1 MNNILFEVPSTGGD
15 LGEAKSSVMNTTTTT
30 PSLKGGEWL
39 IRESNAFETLTPED
53 FNEEQLMV
61 KDMCIQFLNTEVIP
75 VVDRIDKMEE
85 GLMPSLMVKAG
96 EQGLLGTSIPEDLG
110 GLGKDFIT
118 STLVNEGLGGGYSF
132 SVAIA
137 AHTGIGTLPI
147 LYFGTE
153 EQKKKYIPKLASGE
167 WKGAYGLTEPNSGSD
182 ALGAKT
188 TAVLSAD
195 GKHYLLNGQKCWIT
209 NGGFADVYTV
219 FAKIDG
225 DKFST
230 FIVEKGMEG
239 FTVGPEEH
247 KMGIK
252 GSSTVQLYFQ
262 DCKVPVENLLG
273 EIGKGHVI
281 AFNILNI
288 GRLKLAAAAYG
299 GSKMALSTTVQYANT
314 REQFKTPIANFGAI
328 KYKLAEMA
336 IRIFCGESAL
346 YRTSKWIDNK
356 ELELAAAGK
365 PFNEALLGAAEE
377 YAVECAILKVHGS
390 EVLDYVVDE
399 GVQVH
404 GGNGFSDE
412 YEISRA
418 YRDSRINRIYEGTNE
433 INRLLTVDMILKR
446 AMKGKLDLMGPA
458 MAVSKELMSIPDFGS
473 EDETPFAKERKAIMN
488 MKKSILMV
496 AGAAVQKL
504 MMKIQDE
511 QEILMNIADM
521 ALDTFMA
528 ESTLLRVMKMADKLG
543 EANAQLQI
551 DIMRCNLND
560 AVDRVN
566 KAGKEAINAFASGD
580 EQRMMLLG
588 LKRFTKVEPFNSK
601 DARRRIADKLIAE
614 NRYPL

>member
-1 MNNILFEVPSTGGD
+1 MSAST
-15 LGEAKSSVMNTTTTT
+15 STTT
-30 PSLKGGEWL
+30 SLKGGEWL
-39 IRESNAFETLTPED
+39 IKESNAFESYTPED

-61 KDMCIQFLNTEVIP
+61 KEMCLQFLQTEVLP
-75 VVDRIDKMEE
+75 VADRIDKLEP

-96 EQGLLGTSIPEDLG
+96 QQGLLGASIPEEYG
-110 GLGKDFIT
+110 GLGKDFVT

-147 LYFGTE
+147 LYFGTD
-153 EQKKKYIPKLASGE
+153 EQKQKYIPKLADGE

-182 ALGAKT
+182 ALSAKT
-188 TAVLSAD
+188 AALLSAD
-195 GKHYLLNGQKCWIT
+195 GKNYILNGQKCWIT

-225 DKFST
+225 DKFSA
-230 FIVEKGMEG
+230 FIVERGFEG
-239 FTVGPEEH
+239 FTQGPEEH

-262 DCKVPVENLLG
+262 DCKVPIENLLG
-273 EIGKGHVI
+273 EVGKGHII

-288 GRLKLAAAAYG
+288 GRLKLCAAALGA
-299 GSKMALSTTVQYANT
+299 SKMALNMTIDYAKT
-314 REQFKTPIANFGAI
+314 REQFKTAIANFGAI
-328 KYKLAEMA
+328 KYKLAEAA
-336 IRIFCGESAL
+336 IRIFASESAL
-346 YRTSKWIDNK
+346 YRTSKWIDDK
-356 ELELAAAGK
+356 EIEQANASK

-377 YAVECAILKVHGS
+377 FAVECAILKVHGS

-399 GVQVH
+399 GVQVF

-412 YEISRA
+412 YVISRA

-433 INRLLTVDMILKR
+433 INRLLTIDMILKR
-446 AMKGKLDLMGPA
+446 TMKGKLDLMGPA
-458 MAVSKELMSIPDFGS
+458 MAVSKELMSIPEFGN
-473 EDETPFAKERKAIMN
+473 EDETPFAAEKKSILN

-504 MMKIQDE
+504 MMKISDE

-521 ALDTFMA
+521 AIETFVA
-528 ESTLLRVMKMADKLG
+528 ESTLLRIIKMADKQA
-543 EANAQLQI
+543 EASVSVQI
-551 DIMRCNLND
+551 DMMRCYLND

-566 KAGKEAINAFASGD
+566 KAGKEAINGFADGD

-588 LKRFTKVEPFNSK
+588 LKRFTKAAPFNSK
-601 DARRRIADKLIAE
+601 DARRRIADTLIAA
-614 NRYPL
+614 NKYAW

>member
-1 MNNILFEVPSTGGD
+1 
-15 LGEAKSSVMNTTTTT
+15 MNTTVSTPTTT
-30 PSLKGGEWL
+30 LKGGEWL
-39 IRESNAFETLTPED
+39 IKESNAFETYVPED
-53 FNEEQLMV
+53 FNEEQQMV
-61 KDMCIQFLNTEVIP
+61 KDMCLQFLNSEVLPI
-75 VVDRIDKMEE
+75 VDRIDKMEP

-96 EQGLLGTSIPEDLG
+96 EQGLLGSSIPEDLG

-118 STLVNEGLGGGYSF
+118 STIVNEGLGGGYSF

-153 EQKKKYIPKLASGE
+153 EQKKKYIPKLATGE

-188 TAVLSAD
+188 TATLSAD
-195 GKHYLLNGQKCWIT
+195 GKHYILNGQKCWIT

-225 DKFST
+225 DKFSA
-230 FIVEKGMEG
+230 FIVERGFEG
-239 FTVGPEEH
+239 FTQGPEEH

-273 EIGKGHVI
+273 EVGKGHII

-288 GRLKLAAAAYG
+288 GRLKLCAAAIG
-299 GSKMALSTTVQYANT
+299 GSKLALNSAVEYAKT

-336 IRIFCGESAL
+336 IRIFVSESAL
-346 YRTSKWIDNK
+346 YRSSKWIDDK
-356 ELELAAAGK
+356 EVELAASGK
-365 PFNEALLGAAEE
+365 AFAEALLGAAEE

-399 GVQVH
+399 AVQIH

-412 YEISRA
+412 YAASRA

-446 AMKGKLDLMGPA
+446 AMKGKIDLMGPA
-458 MAVSKELMSIPDFGS
+458 MAVQKELMSIPDFGS
-473 EDETPFAKERKAIMN
+473 EDESAFAKERKAIAN
-488 MKKSILMV
+488 MKKAILMV

-521 ALDTFMA
+521 AIETFEA
-528 ESTLLRVMKMADKLG
+528 ESTLLRVMKLVEKEG
-543 EANAQLQI
+543 EAAVQVKT
-551 DIMRCNLND
+551 DMMRCYLND

-566 KAGKEAINAFASGD
+566 KSGKEAINAFASGD

-588 LKRFTKVEPFNSK
+588 LKRFTKTEPFNSK
-601 DARRRIADKLIAE
+601 DARRRIADTLIAE
-614 NRYPL
+614 NRYPW